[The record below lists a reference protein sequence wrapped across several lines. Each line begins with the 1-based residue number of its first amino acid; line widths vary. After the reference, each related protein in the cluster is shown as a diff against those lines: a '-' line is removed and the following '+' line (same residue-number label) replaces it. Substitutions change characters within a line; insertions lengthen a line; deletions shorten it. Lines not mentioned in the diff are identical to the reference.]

1 MPGFVRSKK
10 DEKKW
15 SKAKRTV
22 SSSRSKDENSFSD
35 RDWSL
40 VNHIYQGMNKSS
52 DADKVSILIKALSEF
67 KELMKQRGRWSDF
80 NPEDVEDYGAPSSE
94 EDPYAEENDGEE
106 IDPRIHS
113 VIDPEEWEKQ
123 DQGEGEGES
132 ESEEDVRDEFE
143 DEPETDEQPEDQPED
158 EPVFGRTPEQRQAEA
173 RYQQEASQPDKP
185 KIKMRREEWD
195 KLPQSLKDQ
204 VNVEFDEPAPS
215 ASVSEAPA
223 KQIPGESAMENMDWL
238 PDDIKRSLAS
248 SPKNV
253 PEQSKVS
260 AVAPLSRPIS
270 SIVPEFDPE
279 KIAPEPTMEQLKA
292 MREHTIP
299 WERRARE
306 ITALRADPR
315 KNPNVA
321 LEGEIIAANRLAGAS
336 KTEAVKQL
344 RNSDD
349 FKQASPSRRAIMEE
363 ELISEWEKNNPD
375 HLKNQLKAHSEA
387 VGRGEQFKIAHQQ
400 TKQKTIQDILRGGAT
415 GQETFSVEEG
425 MQHAGGSKDEE
436 GITGGIASD
445 PVHNFAVG
453 NKDFIRDYAEKM
465 ARKMSTPSS
474 EEPQEDEIS
483 DRKHDIAKILGTSEK
498 HPIIDL
504 IYNAYDKLVRANA
517 KKAILSIGLTPDH
530 PSIKDVGEGLL
541 MAAGMHG
548 LFQAINDYR
557 PSAGASFVTHA
568 SNKIRGLQRTAL
580 RSLDAIPIE
589 LRNALKEFNKKKAQG
604 QVSVPAP
611 APTTAPSTAESKQP
625 APSPS
630 TVQPPHK
637 VIGSSTHSKA
647 EDMADR
653 LKRADAQKKVILRK
667 PRE

>member
-67 KELMKQRGRWSDF
+67 KELMKQRGRS
-80 NPEDVEDYGAPSSE
+80 PHSEDED
-94 EDPYAEENDGEE
+94 NDYEGL
-106 IDPRIHS
+106 S
-113 VIDPEEWEKQ
+113 VIDPEEWERQEQSAIEGQ
-123 DQGEGEGES
+123 DPYAEYGEEG
-132 ESEEDVRDEFE
+132 VRDEFE
-143 DEPETDEQPEDQPED
+143 DEPEINEGSEDQPETDEQSEDQPED

-215 ASVSEAPA
+215 TPAPEAPA
-223 KQIPGESAMENMDWL
+223 KQTPGESAMENMDWL

-248 SPKNV
+248 SPKNI

-270 SIVPEFDPE
+270 SIVPESDPE
-279 KIAPEPTMEQLKA
+279 KIAPEPTMDQLKA

-306 ITALRADPR
+306 IAALRADPR
-315 KNPNVA
+315 KNPKLA
-321 LEGEIIAANRLAGAS
+321 LEGEIVAANRLAGAS
-336 KTEAVKQL
+336 KSEVIKQL

-349 FKQASPSRRAIMEE
+349 FKQADPARQATMEE
-363 ELISEWEKNNPD
+363 ELISEWKKNNPD

-387 VGRGEQFKIAHQQ
+387 RAKGEQFKTAHQQ
-400 TKQKTIQDILRGGAT
+400 AKQKTIQDVLRGGAT

-465 ARKMSTPSS
+465 ARKMSAPSS

-483 DRKHDIAKILGTSEK
+483 DQKHDIAKILGTSPK
-498 HPIIDL
+498 NPVIDH
-504 IYNAYDKLVRANA
+504 IYDTYGKLVRANA

-541 MAAGMHG
+541 TAAGMHG
-548 LFQAINDYR
+548 LFQAINDYD
-557 PSAGASFVTHA
+557 PAAGASFVTHA
-568 SNKIRGLQRTAL
+568 SNKIHGLQRTAL

-589 LRNALKEFNKKKAQG
+589 LRTALKEFNRKKAQG
-604 QVSVPAP
+604 QMSTPTPTPAP
-611 APTTAPSTAESKQP
+611 KSTPTPSTTQAEQP
-625 APSPS
+625 TPSPS

-647 EDMADR
+647 EDIADR

>member
-15 SKAKRTV
+15 GRAKRAV

-52 DADKVSILIKALSEF
+52 DAGKVSTLIKALSEF
-67 KELMKQRGRWSDF
+67 KELMKQRGRS
-80 NPEDVEDYGAPSSE
+80 PYSEDED
-94 EDPYAEENDGEE
+94 NDYEGL
-106 IDPRIHS
+106 S
-113 VIDPEEWEKQ
+113 VIDPEEWERQEQSAIEGQ
-123 DQGEGEGES
+123 DPYAEYGEEG
-132 ESEEDVRDEFE
+132 VRDEFE
-143 DEPETDEQPEDQPED
+143 DEPETDESETDEQPEDQPED
-158 EPVFGRTPEQRQAEA
+158 EPVFGRTPEQRQAES
-173 RYQQEASQPDKP
+173 RYQQEASQPDRP
-185 KIKMRREEWD
+185 KVKIRKEEWD

-204 VNVEFDEPAPS
+204 INVEFDEPAPS
-215 ASVSEAPA
+215 APVSEASA
-223 KQIPGESAMENMDWL
+223 EQTPGESATENMDWL

-248 SPKNV
+248 SPKNI

-270 SIVPEFDPE
+270 SIVPESDPE
-279 KIAPEPTMEQLKA
+279 KIAPEPTMDQLKA

-336 KTEAVKQL
+336 KTEAIKQL

-349 FKQASPSRRAIMEE
+349 FKQASPSRRATMEE
-363 ELISEWEKNNPD
+363 ELISEWKKNNPD

-387 VGRGEQFKIAHQQ
+387 VDRGEQFKIAHQQ
-400 TKQKTIQDILRGGAT
+400 TKQKNIQDVLRGGAT

-465 ARKMSTPSS
+465 ARKMSAPSS

-483 DRKHDIAKILGTSEK
+483 DRKHDIAKILGTSDK
-498 HPIIDL
+498 HPIIDHV
-504 IYNAYDKLVRANA
+504 YNAYDKLVRVNA

-589 LRNALKEFNKKKAQG
+589 LRTALKEFNRKKAQG
-604 QVSVPAP
+604 QVSTPTPAP
-611 APTTAPSTAESKQP
+611 KSTPAPSTTQAKQP

-630 TVQPPHK
+630 TVQSPHQ
-637 VIGSSTHSKA
+637 VIGSSTHSKV